1 MNQNPTRPLRIAYVC
16 YYDPMDITKWSGTG
30 YHMHKALA
38 DAGVEVSLIG
48 PLKNQHN
55 PVNIARYLW
64 NKKVRR
70 INDHPH
76 RDPGFLRHYARQVEA
91 RLRELDVDLVMGPGG
106 LPLCYLE
113 TDLPIVVWTDC
124 TFASLLN
131 YYEAFKNMSARSIR
145 DGHAADQALFDRC
158 ARAIFS
164 CQWAADSAVN
174 DYGYDPA
181 RCDLA
186 SLGANVPAEK
196 DEQVIRR
203 TVRARSRDELRLLF
217 LGVQWIRKG
226 GDTALAVGEEL
237 HRRGLPVRMDLV
249 GAAPPEGQPVP
260 PWATVHGFIRKST
273 EEGMRRISGMLASSH
288 FMVLPTKADCTPIV
302 FNEASSSALPVMTT
316 DTGGVASVVHEGV
329 NGHLFDL
336 DAPASAWADRIEA
349 LWNDQPAY
357 EELSIAAWRD
367 FHNRLNWG
375 ASARKAAEVL
385 RRTVDESRTARP

>member
-1 MNQNPTRPLRIAYVC
+1 MNERQTRPLRVAYVC

-38 DAGVEVSLIG
+38 EAGVDVTLIG
-48 PLKNQHN
+48 PLRNQHN
-55 PVNIARYLW
+55 PINIARYLW
-64 NKKVRR
+64 NKKVRKL
-70 INDHPH
+70 NDHPH

-91 RLRELDVDLVMGPGG
+91 RLRTLDVDLVVGPGG

-131 YYEAFKNMSARSIR
+131 YYEAFKNMSARSVR

-158 ARAIFS
+158 ARAMFS
-164 CQWAADSAVN
+164 CEWAADSAVN

-181 RCDLA
+181 RCDIV
-186 SLGANVPAEK
+186 SLGANVPVEK
-196 DEQVIRR
+196 DEQAIRR
-203 TVRARSRDELRLLF
+203 TVRSRSRDELRLLF
-217 LGVQWIRKG
+217 LGVQWVRKG

-249 GAAPPEGQPVP
+249 GAAPPEGRDVP
-260 PWATVHGFIRKST
+260 SWATVHGFIRKST

-302 FNEASSSALPVMTT
+302 FNEASSAALPVMTT
-316 DTGGVASVVHEGV
+316 RTGGVPSVVHEGV

-336 DAPASAWADRIEA
+336 GAPASAWADRIEG
-349 LWNDQPAY
+349 LWHDQTAY

-367 FHNRLNWG
+367 FHERLNW
-375 ASARKAAEVL
+375 AAAGRLAAAVL
-385 RRTVDESRTARP
+385 QRTRDEFRADRT